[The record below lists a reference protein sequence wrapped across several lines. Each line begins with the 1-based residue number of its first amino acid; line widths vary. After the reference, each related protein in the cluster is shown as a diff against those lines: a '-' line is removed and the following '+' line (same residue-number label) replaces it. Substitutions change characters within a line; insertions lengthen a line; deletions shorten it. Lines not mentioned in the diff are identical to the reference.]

1 MYRRI
6 LVPTDGTELCSAA
19 LASAL
24 ELAQLGGASILGFHA
39 GPPDRLGPLAE
50 DDTVRAAWLAERQQ
64 AGADALAWIAR
75 RAAEAGVP
83 CETLM
88 VHHDSPAAAIVETAR
103 ERACDLIVMASH
115 GRTGLGANLRARL
128 LGSETWKVLTLCAIP
143 VLVVRGPLNA
153 TSNGAPDA
161 AP

>member
-19 LASAL
+19 LATAL
-24 ELAQLGGASILGFHA
+24 ELAKLGGGAIVGFHA

-50 DDTVRAAWLAERQQ
+50 EDPIRAAWLAERQQ
-64 AGADALAWIAR
+64 AGTDALAWIAR

-83 CETLM
+83 CDTLLI
-88 VHHDSPAAAIVETAR
+88 HHESPAVAIVETAR
-103 ERACDLIVMASH
+103 DRLCDLIVMASH
-115 GRTGLGANLRARL
+115 GRTGVAANLRARL

-143 VLVVRGPLNA
+143 VLVVRGP
-153 TSNGAPDA
+153 GDAP
-161 AP
+161 